1 MNLFEGM
8 SLQLKVLH
16 PGLSPPSA
24 CRLRSRKQGAV
35 QLSQDQL
42 LELSLTRPEKD
53 KPWREGAGTV
63 ARTGQTEPSGVR
75 GLGEMKHQR
84 MVPPPDAPG
93 SPFSVDWKLK
103 TPACSVRFP
112 VFL

>member
-16 PGLSPPSA
+16 PGPSTPSA
-24 CRLRSRKQGAV
+24 CWLRSRKQEAM

-53 KPWREGAGTV
+53 KPWRERAGTV
-63 ARTGQTEPSGVR
+63 ARTGANRALR
-75 GLGEMKHQR
+75 GQR
-84 MVPPPDAPG
+84 AWGNETPKDGFPPDAPG
-93 SPFSVDWKLK
+93 SPLSVDWKLK
-103 TPACSVRFP
+103 DSGLFCPISC
-112 VFL
+112 FL